1 MKRKNN
7 GIGSTD
13 ICTVKSYFVLNVSWH
28 SGSQVMTLTHHG
40 HVMGLVCEYL
50 TPVSQYRLS
59 KNIWSGKHCRGVARG
74 GAEGARAPGI
84 W

>member
-1 MKRKNN
+1 
-7 GIGSTD
+7 
-13 ICTVKSYFVLNVSWH
+13 
-28 SGSQVMTLTHHG
+28 MTLTHHG

-74 GAEGARAPGI
+74 GGLRGLEPPRNLADQ
-84 W
+84 